1 MPGDEVSAMHE
12 LLLGVDGGAS
22 KTVALIAGADGTVL
36 GYGRDGSSDIHAA
49 DDPEQPIGRVAAA
62 VRAAADMAAVPT
74 RDLRTCV
81 FSLCGADWPEDI
93 ALYASR
99 LRALLGLPAEPT
111 VMNDAM
117 GALRAGCDGVG
128 VALVMGTGGAI
139 GARGPGGATWFSGMR
154 LEPSGALEFGRHALA
169 LLIRGEYGPG
179 PAPAFRDSAL
189 AALEV
194 GSVDELLHR
203 VTARGGSGD
212 RGLGR
217 LAAVLLEAGH
227 REDPEALDF
236 IRAQGHML
244 SGYVRA
250 AAERVGLPA
259 EGGTL
264 VVSGGL
270 LRHHCTNFLDSV
282 SASLPGFSVVRPSVE
297 PAYGALLWAG
307 DQVGAALDSQ
317 VLRESGPGADAF
329 ETLWL

>member
-1 MPGDEVSAMHE
+1 MSG
-12 LLLGVDGGAS
+12 LLLGVDGGAN
-22 KTVALIAGADGTVL
+22 KTVALIAEPG
-36 GYGRDGSSDIHAA
+36 GRVVGFGRSGSSDVHAA

-62 VRAAADMAAVPT
+62 VRDAAQMAAVAT
-74 RDLRTCV
+74 RDVGTCV
-81 FSLCGADWPEDI
+81 FSVCGADWPEDI

-99 LRALLGLPAEPT
+99 LRMLLDLPSEPT

-117 GALRAGCDGVG
+117 GTLRAGSDGVG
-128 VALVMGTGGAI
+128 VALAMGTGAAI
-139 GARGPGGATWFSGMR
+139 GARGPTGETWFSGMR

-179 PAPAFRDSAL
+179 PVPGFRDSAL

-194 GSVDELLHR
+194 GSVEELMHR
-203 VTARGGSGD
+203 VTARGGLGD
-212 RGLGR
+212 KGLGR

-236 IRAQGHML
+236 IHAQGRAL
-244 SGYVRA
+244 SGYVHA

-270 LRHHCTNFLDSV
+270 LRHHCTTFLDSV
-282 SASLPGFSVVRPSVE
+282 VASLPAFTVVRPSVE
-297 PAYGALLWAG
+297 PAFGALLWAADEAG
-307 DQVGAALDSQ
+307 TTLDSQ
-317 VLRESGPGADAF
+317 VLRESGPGAAYF
-329 ETLWL
+329 ETL